1 MPWRDSSPMNLKTQ
15 FIADYLRQTL
25 PVSELCYHYNISR
38 KTGYKWIDRY
48 LEQGA
53 AGLVDRSR
61 RPHHCPHQ
69 TPADKVAAVVEARGH
84 HPTWGA
90 KKLLK
95 LLSRQPPK
103 GQWPAR
109 TTVCDILSRHQ
120 LITKP
125 RHRRLIGH
133 PGKPTSIITAP
144 NQIWSADFKGHFKT
158 RDGHY
163 CYPLT
168 VADSFSRY
176 LLGCQALRSTS
187 CADAK
192 PVFRRLFQEFGMP
205 DRIRTDNGVPFAT
218 VSLARLSTLS
228 AWFVRLG
235 ILPQLIEPGKPQQNG
250 RHERMH
256 RTLKAEATRP
266 PAASCR
272 SQQRTF
278 NRFREEFNN
287 DRPHEAIALETPA
300 SVYQP
305 SPRPFPAKLP
315 PLEYPAHFETRYVSY
330 NGGIRWK
337 SAWVHVSLTCAG
349 EYLGLEAVDN
359 GLWNVYFGPL
369 RLGRLS
375 EQHMRIE
382 DAYGSLWR
390 HKKKLKL

>member
-1 MPWRDSSPMNLKTQ
+1 MPWRDSSPMDLKTQ

-25 PVSELCYHYNISR
+25 SVAELCYHYNISR

-48 LEQGA
+48 LEEGA
-53 AGLVDRSR
+53 TGLADRSR
-61 RPHHCPHQ
+61 RPHVCPHQ
-69 TPADKVAAVVEARGH
+69 TNPKLVELILEARRH

-90 KKLLK
+90 KKLPK
-95 LLSRQPPK
+95 ILSNRQPK
-103 GQWPAR
+103 QQWPAR
-109 TTVCDILSRHQ
+109 RTVCDILARQ
-120 LITKP
+120 GLIKKP

-144 NQIWSADFKGHFKT
+144 NQVWSADFKGHFKT

-168 VADSFSRY
+168 VTDNFSRY
-176 LLGCQALRSTS
+176 LLGCQSLLSTS
-187 CADAK
+187 GTDAK

-205 DRIRTDNGVPFAT
+205 DRMRTDNGVPFAT

-235 ILPQLIEPGKPQQNG
+235 IMPQLIEPGKPQQNG

-266 PAASCR
+266 PAANSR
-272 SQQRTF
+272 SQQHTF

-287 DRPHEAIALETPA
+287 LRPHEALALATPA
-300 SVYQP
+300 SIYQP
-305 SPRPFPAKLP
+305 SPRPFPSKLP
-315 PLEYPAHFETRYVSY
+315 SLEYPDHFEKRYVSY

-337 SAWVHVSLTCAG
+337 SAWVHVSITCAG
-349 EYLGLEAVDN
+349 QYLGLEAIDN
-359 GLWNVYFGPL
+359 QIWNVYFGPL

-375 EQHMRIE
+375 EKYMRIE
-382 DAYGSLWR
+382 DQHGSLWR
-390 HKKKLKL
+390 HKKKQKL

>member
-1 MPWRDSSPMNLKTQ
+1 MPWRDSSPMDLKTQ

-25 PVSELCYHYNISR
+25 SISELCYHYNISR

-48 LEQGA
+48 LEDGPS
-53 AGLVDRSR
+53 GLADRSR
-61 RPHHCPHQ
+61 RPHVCPHQ
-69 TPADKVAAVVEARGH
+69 TDTKLIEFILEARRR

-95 LLSRQPPK
+95 ILATRQPEQ
-103 GQWPAR
+103 QWPAR
-109 TTVCDILSRHQ
+109 RTVCDILSRHD
-120 LITKP
+120 LIKKP
-125 RHRRLIGH
+125 RRRRLIGH
-133 PGKPTSIITAP
+133 PGKPTSVIIAP

-187 CADAK
+187 CRDAK
-192 PVFRRLFQEFGMP
+192 PVFRRLFQEFGLP

-235 ILPQLIEPGKPQQNG
+235 IMPELIEPGKPQQNG

-266 PAASCR
+266 PAANCR
-272 SQQRTF
+272 TQQRTF
-278 NRFREEFNN
+278 NRFRAEFNN
-287 DRPHEAIALETPA
+287 ERPHEALALETPA
-300 SVYQP
+300 ALYQP
-305 SPRPFPAKLP
+305 STRPFPARLP
-315 PLEYPAHFETRYVSY
+315 PLEYPAHFEKRYVSY

-337 SAWVHVSLTCAG
+337 SAWVHVSITCAG
-349 EYLGLEAVDN
+349 QYLGLEAIDN
-359 GLWNVYFGPL
+359 RLWNVYFGPL

-390 HKKKLKL
+390 HRRKQKL

>member
-1 MPWRDSSPMNLKTQ
+1 MPWRDSSPMDLKTQ

-25 PVSELCYHYNISR
+25 SVAELCYHYNISR

-48 LEQGA
+48 LEDGA
-53 AGLVDRSR
+53 TGLADRSR
-61 RPHHCPHQ
+61 RPHVCPHQ
-69 TPADKVAAVVEARGH
+69 TNPKLVELILEARRH

-95 LLSRQPPK
+95 ILSNRQPK
-103 GQWPAR
+103 QQWPAR
-109 TTVCDILSRHQ
+109 RTVCDILARQ
-120 LITKP
+120 GLIKKP

-144 NQIWSADFKGHFKT
+144 NQVWSADFKGHFKT

-168 VADSFSRY
+168 VTDNFSRY
-176 LLGCQALRSTS
+176 LLGCQALLTTT

-192 PVFRRLFQEFGMP
+192 PVFRRLFQEFGLPQRM
-205 DRIRTDNGVPFAT
+205 RTDNGVPFAT

-235 ILPQLIEPGKPQQNG
+235 IMPELIEPGKPQQNG

-266 PAASCR
+266 PATNCR
-272 SQQRTF
+272 TQQRTF
-278 NRFREEFNN
+278 NRFRDEFNN
-287 DRPHEAIALETPA
+287 QRPHEALALATPA
-300 SVYQP
+300 SIYQL
-305 SPRPFPAKLP
+305 SPRPFPTKLP
-315 PLEYPAHFETRYVSY
+315 PLEYPDHFETRYVSY

-337 SAWVHVSLTCAG
+337 SAWVHVSITCAG
-349 EYLGLEAVDN
+349 QYLGLEAVDN
-359 GLWNVYFGPL
+359 QIWNVYFGPL

-382 DAYGSLWR
+382 DEHGSLWR
-390 HKKKLKL
+390 HKKKQKL

>member
-1 MPWRDSSPMNLKTQ
+1 MDLKTQ
-15 FIADYLRQTL
+15 FVADYLRDML
-25 PVSELCYHYNISR
+25 SISELSRQYNVSR
-38 KTGYKWIDRY
+38 KTAYKWIDRY
-48 LEQGA
+48 LA
-53 AGLVDRSR
+53 AGSSGLVDRSR
-61 RPHHCPHQ
+61 RPLVCPHQ
-69 TPADKVAAVVEARGH
+69 TPAKLVDAILEARRH

-90 KKLLK
+90 KKLVKILAAQ
-95 LLSRQPPK
+95 QPNSA
-103 GQWPAR
+103 WPAR
-109 TTVCDILSRHQ
+109 TTVCDLLARHG
-120 LITKP
+120 LIKKP
-125 RHRRLIGH
+125 RRRRLIGH

-168 VADSFSRY
+168 VTDNFSRY

-187 CADAK
+187 CSDAK
-192 PVFRRLFQEFGMP
+192 PVFRRLFQEFGLP
-205 DRIRTDNGVPFAT
+205 QRIRTDNGVPFAT

-235 ILPQLIEPGKPQQNG
+235 IMPELIEPGKPQQNG

-266 PAASCR
+266 PAANCGT
-272 SQQRTF
+272 QQRTF
-278 NRFREEFNN
+278 NRFRQEFNN
-287 DRPHEAIALETPA
+287 QRPHEAIGLETPA
-300 SVYQP
+300 SSYQP

-315 PLEYPAHFETRYVSY
+315 PLEYPAHFEKRYVSY

-359 GLWNVYFGPL
+359 QIWNVYFGPL

-382 DAYGSLWR
+382 DEYGSLWR
-390 HKKKLKL
+390 HKKKQKL

>member
-1 MPWRDSSPMNLKTQ
+1 MPWRDSSPMDLKTQ

-25 PVSELCYHYNISR
+25 SVAELCHHYNISR

-48 LEQGA
+48 LEDGA
-53 AGLVDRSR
+53 TGLADRSR
-61 RPHHCPHQ
+61 RPHVCPHQ
-69 TPADKVAAVVEARGH
+69 TNPKLVELILEARRH

-95 LLSRQPPK
+95 ILSNRQPK
-103 GQWPAR
+103 QQWPAR
-109 TTVCDILSRHQ
+109 RTVCDLLARHG
-120 LITKP
+120 LIKKP

-133 PGKPTSIITAP
+133 PGKPASIITAP
-144 NQIWSADFKGHFKT
+144 NQVWSADFKGHFKT

-168 VADSFSRY
+168 VTDNFSRY
-176 LLGCQALRSTS
+176 LLGCQALLTTS

-192 PVFRRLFQEFGMP
+192 PVFRRLFQEFGLPQRM
-205 DRIRTDNGVPFAT
+205 RTDNGVPFAT

-235 ILPQLIEPGKPQQNG
+235 IMPELIEPGKPQQNG

-266 PAASCR
+266 PAANSH

-278 NRFREEFNN
+278 NRFRQEFNN
-287 DRPHEAIALETPA
+287 ERPHEALALETPA
-300 SVYQP
+300 SRYQP
-305 SPRPFPAKLP
+305 STRPYPTKLP
-315 PLEYPAHFETRYVSY
+315 PLEYPDHFETRYVSY

-337 SAWVHVSLTCAG
+337 SAWVHVSITCAG
-349 EYLGLEAVDN
+349 QYLGLEAVDN
-359 GLWNVYFGPL
+359 QIWNVYFGPL

-382 DAYGSLWR
+382 DEHGSLWR
-390 HKKKLKL
+390 HKKKQKL

>member
-1 MPWRDSSPMNLKTQ
+1 MPWRDSLPMDLKTQ

-25 PVSELCYHYNISR
+25 SVAELCYHYNISR

-48 LEQGA
+48 LEDGA
-53 AGLVDRSR
+53 TGLADRSR
-61 RPHHCPHQ
+61 RPHVCPHQ
-69 TPADKVAAVVEARGH
+69 THPKLVELILEARRH

-95 LLSRQPPK
+95 ILSNRQPHQ
-103 GQWPAR
+103 QWPAR
-109 TTVCDILSRHQ
+109 RTVCDILTRYG
-120 LITKP
+120 LIKKP

-133 PGKPTSIITAP
+133 PGKPASIITAP
-144 NQIWSADFKGHFKT
+144 NQVWSADFKGHFKT

-168 VADSFSRY
+168 VTDNFSRY
-176 LLGCQALRSTS
+176 LLGCQALHTTS
-187 CADAK
+187 GADAK
-192 PVFRRLFQEFGMP
+192 PVFRRLFQEFGLP
-205 DRIRTDNGVPFAT
+205 LRIRTDNGVPFAT

-235 ILPQLIEPGKPQQNG
+235 IMPELIEPGKPQQNG

-266 PAASCR
+266 PAASSR
-272 SQQRTF
+272 SQQHTF

-287 DRPHEAIALETPA
+287 QRPHEALDLATPA
-300 SVYQP
+300 SIYQP
-305 SPRPFPAKLP
+305 SPRPFPTKLP
-315 PLEYPAHFETRYVSY
+315 PLEYPDHFEKRYVSY

-337 SAWVHVSLTCAG
+337 SAWVHVSITCAG
-349 EYLGLEAVDN
+349 QYLGLEAVDN
-359 GLWNVYFGPL
+359 QIWNVYFGPL

-375 EQHMRIE
+375 EKQMRIE
-382 DAYGSLWR
+382 DEHGSLWR
-390 HKKKLKL
+390 HKKKQKL